1 MESIPVIGTA
11 IVNTP
16 SWLTGLIESVDY
28 PVENFVIINNN
39 GRDQITKELNAIT
52 QIPHRFIKKI
62 TVCHMP
68 GNIGCAG
75 AWNLIIKS
83 FLMVPYWV
91 ITNPD
96 IAFNSGFLEKMIAK
110 AQNKEV
116 GMVHGSP
123 GATNTGGF
131 EVFLLKDWVVQK
143 IGLFDENLYPAY
155 DEDCDYI
162 MRIQNESFARDFFT
176 EPLFLHGDSYDYA
189 VGGSQTLKEDLILK
203 EKVDR
208 STLINESEYMDKK
221 WGNGW
226 HWCDQYKHPFNN
238 ENLPNTYTTY
248 DLDFVRKKYVG
259 F

>member
-1 MESIPVIGTA
+1 MCSIPVIGTA

-16 SWLTGLIESVDY
+16 SWLSRLIESVDY
-28 PVENFVIINNN
+28 PVDNFIIINNN
-39 GRDQITKELNAIT
+39 GRNQITKELDMLVEL
-52 QIPHRFIKKI
+52 PHNFIKKMI
-62 TVCHMP
+62 VCHMP

-83 FLMVPYWV
+83 FLMSPYWI

-96 IAFNSGFLEKMIAK
+96 IAFNPGFLEKIVTK
-110 AQNKEV
+110 AQNKDV
-116 GMVHGSP
+116 GMVHGAP
-123 GATNTGGF
+123 GNAFAGGF
-131 EVFLLKDWVVQK
+131 EVFLIKDWVVQK

-162 MRIQNESFARDFFT
+162 MRIQNDSFTREFLT

-189 VGGSQTLKEDLILK
+189 VGGSQTLKNDLSLK

-208 STLINESEYMDKK
+208 STLINEAEYMDKK
-221 WGNGW
+221 WGKGW
-226 HWCDQYKHPFNN
+226 HWCDQYKNPFNN
-238 ENLPNTYTTY
+238 EHLPNTYTTY
-248 DLDFVRKKYVG
+248 DLEFVRKKYTG